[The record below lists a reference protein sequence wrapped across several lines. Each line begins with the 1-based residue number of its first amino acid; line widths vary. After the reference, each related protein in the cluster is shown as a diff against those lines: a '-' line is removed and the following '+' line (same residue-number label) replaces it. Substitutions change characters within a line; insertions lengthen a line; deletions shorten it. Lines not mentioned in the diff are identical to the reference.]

1 MMGSHREGLIEIDGS
16 YGEGGGQVL
25 RTALALSAI
34 QRRPLRIER
43 IRAGRKNPGLKPQH
57 LKAAEAL
64 TRMTQGRLTGAKV
77 GSDSITFV
85 PQDIVPGNYR
95 VDVGTAGSV
104 TLLLQALLPP
114 MSLTHGDFRLTLTG
128 GTHVAWS
135 PPFHYL
141 EGVLFP
147 VLRKMRMPVS
157 AVLERWG
164 WYPRGGGIVQVE
176 IHSPCGMKPLI
187 LTERGPLKRIRGLSV
202 GSNLPAHIPERQK
215 EEAVK
220 RIKVEF
226 GVDAEIE
233 VVSDAPAAGA
243 GSFVFLAVESE
254 NVVAGFSSLGRKGKR
269 AEDVAGE
276 AVDDLKDY
284 LLSGGCIDP
293 HLADQIVLFMGL
305 SDGVSAFTVSRITQH
320 LLTNLWVMQ
329 QFLDVGVSVG
339 GEAGKKG
346 RIEIVGCPIR

>member
-1 MMGSHREGLIEIDGS
+1 MGIHREGLIEIDGS
-16 YGEGGGQVL
+16 YGEGGGQIL
-25 RTALALSAI
+25 RTALALSTI
-34 QRRPLRIER
+34 QRRPLRVQR

-57 LKAAEAL
+57 VKAAECLA
-64 TRMTQGRLTGAKV
+64 RMTQGRLTGAKV
-77 GSDSITFV
+77 GSDVLTFT
-85 PQDIVPGNYR
+85 PQDVVPGDYR

-114 MSLTHGDFRLTLTG
+114 MSLAHGGFRLTLTG

-141 EGVLFP
+141 ERILFP
-147 VLRKMRMPVS
+147 VLRKMGIRVS
-157 AVLERWG
+157 AALEQWG
-164 WYPRGGGIVQVE
+164 WYPRGGGVVHVE
-176 IHSPCGMKPLI
+176 IHPACGMKPLI

-202 GSNLPAHIPERQK
+202 GSNLPAHVPERQK

-220 RIKVEF
+220 RIKAEF

-233 VVSDAPAAGA
+233 VVSDAPAAGP

-269 AEDVAGE
+269 AEKVAGE

-284 LLSGGCIDP
+284 VLSGECIDP
-293 HLADQIVLFMGL
+293 HLADQIALFMGL
-305 SDGVSAFTVSRITQH
+305 SDGASAFTVSRITQH
-320 LLTNLWVMQ
+320 LLTNLRVMQ
-329 QFLDVGVSVG
+329 QFLDTSVSVDG
-339 GEAGKKG
+339 AAEK
-346 RIEIVGCPIR
+346 